1 MLSFWHERGSLNTAM
16 DIVRCM
22 PSLGE
27 ELTNRLRYSRFGRDI
42 FGPKIAGPAA
52 RWLDANFPDETRSLA
67 EPCDGEPSTESSAES
82 AALPPVETATAR
94 VAADVDTADD
104 ADEAFGAIDL
114 TPTSPKALLGLLQ
127 ELGKQVK
134 NHNLVVVAAGIAFF
148 GVCLP
153 SQPPCSASSRS
164 RVSCSTQTP
173 SRNRSKTISQVFPK
187 KRRPSLV
194 SSSKAFLGVAPV
206 A

>member
-27 ELTNRLRYSRFGRDI
+27 ELTNRLRYSQFGRDI
-42 FGPKIAGPAA
+42 FGPKIARPTA

-134 NHNLVVVAAGIAFF
+134 NHNLVVVAAGIAFLGF
-148 GVCLP
+148 ACHP
-153 SQPPCSASSRS
+153 SHLVRRRLGRGSLARPRHRHATGRRQSLRSSR
-164 RVSCSTQTP
+164 
-173 SRNRSKTISQVFPK
+173 RS
-187 KRRPSLV
+187 
-194 SSSKAFLGVAPV
+194 ADHH
-206 A
+206 